1 MLATHF
7 AGVLGVPTKH
17 PMIYN
22 GHRSLIVT
30 TRQEIIPLY
39 LSGGKAEYRRNVEYG
54 IQLLESNLK
63 RIKRAL
69 ERLQENYGM
78 GVPPVVKGGTASQ
91 MEAFPNNIVKL
102 LYEICEFQV

>member
-7 AGVLGVPTKH
+7 ATVLGVPTKH

-22 GHRSLIVT
+22 GQRSMIINLK
-30 TRQEIIPLY
+30 QETISLY
-39 LSGGKAEYRRNVEYG
+39 LTNRIDYKTIDQG
-54 IQLLESNLK
+54 ISLLESNLK

-78 GVPPVVKGGTASQ
+78 GVPVVKKPSQ
-91 MEAFPNNIVKL
+91 MEPFPNNIVKV
-102 LYEICEFQV
+102 LYEICEF

>member
-1 MLATHF
+1 MLANHF

-22 GHRSLIVT
+22 GHRSLIIT
-30 TRQEIIPLY
+30 SRQEIIPLFINNK
-39 LSGGKAEYRRNVEYG
+39 SEYRKNVEYG

-78 GVPPVVKGGTASQ
+78 GVAPVVKGAG
-91 MEAFPNNIVKL
+91 
-102 LYEICEFQV
+102 